1 MREMHKWKDKIEFSL
16 DNRQIFFLFFGLS
29 VMGCFVFVLGVM
41 AGKKVTWESD
51 GRVASVATA
60 DSLDMLEDDLAED
73 GFEFRE
79 GLAVSE
85 AEDVPPTRDPSVPPR
100 SAEEIEEDRR
110 LAAASAVEDDED
122 EIVLEDEPED
132 AALAAAAPIPAAV
145 KAPTPTARPAREAAK
160 DAVMNRAD
168 DARAKPAPSTKKA
181 ARRFTLQLKAFSRAE
196 DAEKLA
202 AQLRSNGHQMRIDTA
217 DVKGRTWHRV
227 RMGAF
232 DSWNEALEAKTTF
245 EKREHIIAYV
255 MAM

>member
-1 MREMHKWKDKIEFSL
+1 MPR
-16 DNRQIFFLFFGLS
+16 
-29 VMGCFVFVLGVM
+29 
-41 AGKKVTWESD
+41 ASD
-51 GRVASVATA
+51 V
-60 DSLDMLEDDLAED
+60 
-73 GFEFRE
+73 
-79 GLAVSE
+79 
-85 AEDVPPTRDPSVPPR
+85 
-100 SAEEIEEDRR
+100 
-110 LAAASAVEDDED
+110 
-122 EIVLEDEPED
+122 D